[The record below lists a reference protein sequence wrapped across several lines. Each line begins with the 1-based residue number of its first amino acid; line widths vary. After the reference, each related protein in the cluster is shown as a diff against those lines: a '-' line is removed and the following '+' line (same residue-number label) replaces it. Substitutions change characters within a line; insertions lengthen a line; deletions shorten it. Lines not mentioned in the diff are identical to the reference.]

1 MENELHIY
9 GSRAAKSSLKV
20 NRSHGLQVTPG
31 QTGAAM
37 SSELLFGL
45 LILALLLF
53 ILLWQP
59 PRRSGSK

>member
-1 MENELHIY
+1 M
-9 GSRAAKSSLKV
+9 GRALQHALKV
-20 NRSHGLQVTPG
+20 NRSHGLQVAPG